1 MVWDSVG
8 WAGWAGV
15 GGVGWNRLKINWNWS
30 G

>member
-1 MVWDSVG
+1 MVWDGVG

-15 GGVGWNRLKINWNWS
+15 GGVGRNRLKINWNWS